1 LDNTP
6 VLDKKTRTKNAIID
20 AAQELFFEKGYH
32 GTDMGQIA
40 QIVGIDKRTIYRY
53 FDSKEALAFVIW
65 RRVIAEIVNFA
76 SSSRGGTAFEKLEN
90 LLYDYMDAALKNSKI
105 IRFIGEFDH
114 VFSGEYPH
122 IEEADEFVRYI
133 TESPNKILEYV
144 NEGIKEGSIKNDID
158 AGLAAHTISSIM
170 IAMSQ
175 RIIIRGE
182 HLKQE
187 QGYSYEMLKETVRL
201 MLSGIKVG

>member
-1 LDNTP
+1 MEKAP
-6 VLDKKTRTKNAIID
+6 VSDKKARTRKAIIE
-20 AAQELFFEKGYH
+20 AAQKLFFDAGYF
-32 GTDMGQIA
+32 GTDMGEIA
-40 QIVGIDKRTIYRY
+40 KIAGIDKRTIYRY
-53 FDSKEALAFVIW
+53 FASKEALAFVIW
-65 RRVIAEIVNFA
+65 RGVLAEIINFA
-76 SSSRGGTAFEKLEN
+76 TESKGGSAFQKLQN
-90 LLYDYMDAALKNSKI
+90 LLYDYMSEAQKNPKI

-133 TESPNKILEYV
+133 TQSPNKILEYI
-144 NEGIKEGSIKNDID
+144 NEGIKEGSIKKGID
-158 AGLAAHTISSIM
+158 ADLAAHTISSIM

-187 QGYSYEMLKETVRL
+187 QGYSYEMLNETVNL
-201 MLSGIKVG
+201 VLNGIKAD